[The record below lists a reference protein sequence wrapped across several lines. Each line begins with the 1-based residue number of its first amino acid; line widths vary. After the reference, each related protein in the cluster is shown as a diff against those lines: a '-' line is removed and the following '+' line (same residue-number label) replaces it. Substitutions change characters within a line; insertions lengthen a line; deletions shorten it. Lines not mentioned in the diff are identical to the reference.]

1 MANSGYLTRRL
12 CDVTQDL
19 VVIEDDCG
27 AIDGVTMKALVE
39 GGEIIEALRAR
50 DPLLAK
56 MRTQTHIISTRPKA
70 MVENSQIMLG
80 LL

>member
-1 MANSGYLTRRL
+1 
-12 CDVTQDL
+12 
-19 VVIEDDCG
+19 
-27 AIDGVTMKALVE
+27 
-39 GGEIIEALRAR
+39 LRAR

>member
-1 MANSGYLTRRL
+1 VSVRRSNQQHL
-12 CDVTQDL
+12 
-19 VVIEDDCG
+19 
-27 AIDGVTMKALVE
+27 
-39 GGEIIEALRAR
+39 EIIEALRAR

-70 MVENSQIMLG
+70 MVENSHIMLG

>member
-1 MANSGYLTRRL
+1 MKTHNWPGEVSVRRSNQQHL
-12 CDVTQDL
+12 
-19 VVIEDDCG
+19 
-27 AIDGVTMKALVE
+27 
-39 GGEIIEALRAR
+39 EIIEALRAR